1 MDASIDAR
9 LQQLEERLDR
19 LEGSTILLN
28 TTQVQAVD
36 AVEDDASTAEV
47 RTAVQQIARAL
58 RTLGLG
64 H

>member
-1 MDASIDAR
+1 MDATV
-9 LQQLEERLDR
+9 EERLRQIEERLER

-28 TTQVQAVD
+28 TTQVQPVD
-36 AVEDDASTAEV
+36 EVEDDASTADV

>member
-1 MDASIDAR
+1 MDADIEERFR
-9 LQQLEERLDR
+9 LIEERLDR

-36 AVEDDASTAEV
+36 EVEDDASTAEV
-47 RTAVQQIARAL
+47 RTAVQQITRAL